1 MVFEQGF
8 TRGFTPSCSTLV
20 QVGST
25 VRWAWVEALEFQ
37 ADGVDGF
44 RNADFT
50 AEFGSWFLQVAKGLS
65 FARCAFAV
73 FLILAADK
81 VVNCCCAGLSLSTEG
96 ATF

>member
-8 TRGFTPSCSTLV
+8 TRGYTPSCSASV
-20 QVGST
+20 QVGAT

-50 AEFGSWFLQVAKGLS
+50 AEFGSWFS

-73 FLILAADK
+73 CLILAADK
-81 VVNCCCAGLSLSTEG
+81 VFTVAVPACP
-96 ATF
+96 